1 MKSSETDQLDRFD
14 HRIIEELRRDGR
26 LSYSELAR
34 RVGLSKTP
42 CQLRVRK
49 LTEAGYILGF
59 RAIVDPARLGLD
71 HIAFLEVRLS
81 DTTEPALQAF
91 NEAVRAAPQIEQCH
105 MIAGS
110 YDYLLKIRTRDIAG
124 YRRFL
129 SDVASNLPHLAN
141 TSTHVS
147 MEAVKDETSRP

>member
-1 MKSSETDQLDRFD
+1 MDETTQLDQIDRK
-14 HRIIEELRRDGR
+14 IIHELERDGR
-26 LSYSELAR
+26 MSFSELAR

-42 CQLRVRK
+42 CQVRLRR
-49 LTEAGYILGF
+49 LREAGYILGF
-59 RAIVDPARLGLD
+59 KAIADPAKLGLD

-91 NEAVRAAPQIEQCH
+91 NTAVRAASEIEQCH

-110 YDYLLKIRTRDIAG
+110 YDYLLKIRTRDIRG

-129 SDVASNLPHLAN
+129 ADVASNLPYLAN

-147 MEAVKDETSRP
+147 MEAVKDETFRG